1 MAEIETFLA
10 ELASASP
17 VPGGGSVAAFE
28 VTMGAAL
35 LAMVASL
42 TIGRKRYTDV
52 EQQATEIRAEAE
64 QLQARARAL
73 IDEDAASYSAVSAAM
88 GLPRETDDQK
98 ARRSGAIQRALQGA
112 VQPPLETMRVAARVA
127 ALASEL
133 VAIGNRSAAS
143 DVGTAALSALAGFEA
158 ARLNVEI
165 NLAAIKDEGW
175 VAGVRA
181 DLERIGGIEE
191 EVRRTVA
198 TVESLTRGQG

>member
-1 MAEIETFLA
+1 
-10 ELASASP
+10 
-17 VPGGGSVAAFE
+17 
-28 VTMGAAL
+28 
-35 LAMVASL
+35 
-42 TIGRKRYTDV
+42 
-52 EQQATEIRAEAE
+52 
-64 QLQARARAL
+64 
-73 IDEDAASYSAVSAAM
+73 
-88 GLPRETDDQK
+88 
-98 ARRSGAIQRALQGA
+98 
-112 VQPPLETMRVAARVA
+112 MRVAARVA